1 MDIPYTIR
9 DANQEDLVRIVE
21 IYNSTIQSRMVTA
34 DIEMVEI
41 ESRLDWFLNHTS
53 DKRPLWVMEDDG
65 TIIGWLSF
73 QDFYGR
79 PAYQAT
85 AEISIYMDLSYRK
98 KRVGAHFLE
107 YAIQRAPSFGIETL
121 LGFIFAHNEPSIRL
135 FKKYGFEEWG
145 HLPGVAELDGVK
157 KDLLILGKK
166 TSD

>member
-1 MDIPYTIR
+1 MDIPYKIR

-34 DIEMVEI
+34 DIEIVDA
-41 ESRLDWFLNHTS
+41 ESRIDWFLNHTS
-53 DKRPLWVMEDDG
+53 EKRPLWVMEEDG

-85 AEISIYMDLSYRK
+85 AEISIYMDHSYRNK
-98 KRVGAHFLE
+98 GVGAHFME
-107 YAIQRAPSFGIETL
+107 YAIKRAPSLGIETL

-135 FKKYGFEEWG
+135 FMKYGFEEWG
-145 HLPGVAELDGVK
+145 NFPGVAELDGVK

-166 TSD
+166 IVV

>member
-1 MDIPYTIR
+1 LDQPYTIR
-9 DANQEDLVRIVE
+9 DANQKDLARIVE

-34 DIEMVEI
+34 DTEMVDI

-53 DKRPLWVMEDDG
+53 EKRPLWVMEDDG
-65 TIIGWLSF
+65 MIVGWLSF

-85 AEISIYMDLSYRK
+85 AEISIYIDPAYRK
-98 KRVGAHFLE
+98 KGIGAIFLD
-107 YAIQRAPSFGIETL
+107 YAIKNAPNLRIQTL

-135 FKKYGFEEWG
+135 FKKFGFEQWA

-157 KDLLILGKK
+157 RDLLILGQRIE
-166 TSD
+166 